1 MPNEYTRQQRPM
13 FTRRHYAAIA
23 EAIKAEKEYCEFY
36 VGDAAEMT
44 IVRHIVPRLEAV
56 FRKDNPN
63 FNGRKFREACGLL
76 T

>member
-1 MPNEYTRQQRPM
+1 MLRNETTSQQRPM
-13 FTRRHYAAIA
+13 FTRRQYAAIA
-23 EAIKAEKEYCEFY
+23 EALKAEKEYCEFY
-36 VGDAAEMT
+36 VGEPVEM
-44 IVRHIVPRLEAV
+44 IVRHIALRLEAV